1 MSQKAAKLDSALFR
15 ETMTSDLVF
24 LFELFKKNGFELRIA
39 GGAVRDLLMNI
50 KPHDIDFA
58 TTALPEQM
66 KELFSREKIRMINSN
81 GEAHGTITVRLNGQ
95 ENYEITTLR
104 IDVLTDGRHAQV
116 EFTKD
121 WQLDAN
127 RRDLTINSI
136 FIGMLLTRAN
146 CWSLA
151 SLFYCNSIHQ
161 TRLDSEGNIIDFYN
175 GYVDIKNH
183 RVRFVGEPEVRIQ
196 EDYLRILRYF
206 RFYGRIAVNA
216 DSHDQ
221 ASLKAIRENCQGL
234 ASKLRTLLS

>member
-1 MSQKAAKLDSALFR
+1 MSQSAKLDSALFR
-15 ETMTSDLVF
+15 ETMTGDLVF

-58 TTALPEQM
+58 TTALPDQM
-66 KELFSREKIRMINSN
+66 KELFNREKIRMINSN
-81 GEAHGTITVRLNGQ
+81 GEAHGTITVRLNDQ

-136 FIGMLLTRAN
+136 FI
-146 CWSLA
+146 
-151 SLFYCNSIHQ
+151 
-161 TRLDSEGNIIDFYN
+161 DSEGNIIDFYN
-175 GYVDIKNH
+175 GYEDIKNH

-221 ASLKAIRENCQGL
+221 ASLKAIRENSQGL
-234 ASKLRTLLS
+234 ASKPC